1 MTEIF
6 KKKKTALDM
15 EIDNL
20 KKELDICRFLIKR
33 NEVHF
38 NMTGDENLI
47 ASHIYERESL
57 RYQYNYLIRQLKEK
71 ENINH
76 HEIEVKAGE

>member
-1 MTEIF
+1 MTELF
-6 KKKKTALDM
+6 RKKKTENDT
-15 EIDNL
+15 EIENL
-20 KKELDICRFLIKR
+20 KKELENCRFLMKR

-57 RYQYNYLIRQLKEK
+57 RCQYNYLIRKLKEK
-71 ENINH
+71 ENNTAQQKIK
-76 HEIEVKAGE
+76 VGE

>member
-1 MTEIF
+1 MTELF
-6 KKKKTALDM
+6 RKKKTENDT
-15 EIDNL
+15 EIENL
-20 KKELDICRFLIKR
+20 KKELDNCRFLMKR

-57 RYQYNYLIRQLKEK
+57 RCQYNYLIRKLKEK
-71 ENINH
+71 ENNTAQQKIK
-76 HEIEVKAGE
+76 VGE

>member
-6 KKKKTALDM
+6 KKKKTQEDIEL
-15 EIDNL
+15 ENL
-20 KKELDICRFLIKR
+20 KKELDTCRFLMMR

-57 RYQYNYLIRQLKEK
+57 RCQYNYLIRQLKEK
-71 ENINH
+71 ENNAVQQKIK
-76 HEIEVKAGE
+76 VGE

>member
-1 MTEIF
+1 MTELF
-6 KKKKTALDM
+6 RKKKTENDT
-15 EIDNL
+15 EIENL
-20 KKELDICRFLIKR
+20 KKELENCRFLMKR

-57 RYQYNYLIRQLKEK
+57 RCQYNYLIRQLKEK
-71 ENINH
+71 ENNTAQQKIK
-76 HEIEVKAGE
+76 VGE

>member
-1 MTEIF
+1 MTELF
-6 KKKKTALDM
+6 RKKKTENDT
-15 EIDNL
+15 EIENL
-20 KKELDICRFLIKR
+20 KKELENCRFLMKR

-57 RYQYNYLIRQLKEK
+57 RCQYNYLIRQLKEK
-71 ENINH
+71 ENNAVQIK
-76 HEIEVKAGE
+76 VGE

>member
-1 MTEIF
+1 MTELF
-6 KKKKTALDM
+6 RKKKTENDT
-15 EIDNL
+15 EIENL
-20 KKELDICRFLIKR
+20 KKELDNCRFLMKR

-57 RYQYNYLIRQLKEK
+57 RCQYNYLIRQLKEK
-71 ENINH
+71 ENNAVQIK
-76 HEIEVKAGE
+76 VGE

>member
-6 KKKKTALDM
+6 KRKKIEKDA
-15 EIDNL
+15 EIEIL
-20 KKELDICRFLIKR
+20 KKELDNCRFLLMR

-57 RYQYNYLIRQLKEK
+57 RCQYNYLIRQIKEK
-71 ENINH
+71 EINALQQK
-76 HEIEVKAGE
+76 VKVGE

>member
-6 KKKKTALDM
+6 RKKKSGQDT
-15 EIDNL
+15 EIENL
-20 KKELDICRFLIKR
+20 KKELDNCRFLMMR

-57 RYQYNYLIRQLKEK
+57 RCQYNYLIRQIKEK
-71 ENINH
+71 ENIT
-76 HEIEVKAGE
+76 EQQKIKVGE